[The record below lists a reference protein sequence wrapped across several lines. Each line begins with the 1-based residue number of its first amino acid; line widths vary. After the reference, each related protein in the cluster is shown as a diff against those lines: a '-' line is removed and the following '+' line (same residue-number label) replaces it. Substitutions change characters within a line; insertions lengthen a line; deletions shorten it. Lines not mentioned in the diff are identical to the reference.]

1 MTKEEGGQKFQK
13 IDDVFYERLLMEIK
27 SDFMNSFVNDSLAKS
42 LMTNIDVSQQNQ
54 FWGLT
59 LPLVWSAVIMV
70 LCKLRIKTWIRV
82 K

>member
-1 MTKEEGGQKFQK
+1 MTKGEGGQKSQK
-13 IDDVFYERLLMEIK
+13 IDDVFYERLLMETK

>member
-1 MTKEEGGQKFQK
+1 MTKGGGGSKSQK
-13 IDDVFYERLLMEIK
+13 IDDVFYERPLMEIK

-70 LCKLRIKTWIRV
+70 LCKLRIKKWIRV